1 MQPNSK
7 NLKTVK
13 KASQEIG
20 VSQSFLRQLIREGQI
35 KKYKANSAVFISMN
49 EFEQLVQTSS
59 AA

>member
-35 KKYKANSAVFISMN
+35 KKYKANSAVFISMS
-49 EFEQLVQTSS
+49 EFENLAQPHM
-59 AA
+59 